1 MIDSEF
7 HVQLNGVKY
16 RLAEDAEGTHY
27 DKKRQP
33 LRAQS
38 AGVVQG
44 DSGKFQ
50 LRPDILEWRQTDWG
64 GGEGYVVYKPDNS
77 DRYRVGHNIDVFKK
91 PGSIQLSE
99 KSANTKDSGG
109 SSDFAVYS
117 ILVTAGEKLFAV
129 DASAATFGVYEWNA
143 GAEKW
148 GTLTAN
154 ASDTNGPALGNNAA
168 GSPKFLYYA
177 EDISGNNDIWQ
188 YDHVA
193 GTFAL
198 FHTTGKSVFCFAP
211 SLVRKYLLTAEST
224 PTGVTVKERDTTATL
239 PVAGTDIYE
248 VEGGGGALSSSL
260 RPQMTTGAN
269 AVYMITHVRKSE
281 AVLHKITPTTAAG
294 GGSGEEVFR
303 LPGFQADALW
313 YQFGFVYISGRMGAN
328 IVVVYYDETNETFG
342 VLSDLQERTGV
353 HMASSLAWWTATT
366 EGVQGFIAAFASLT
380 GPDNEDDQVTII
392 KSSQVTGG
400 VASGTVHDPGA
411 VLRNGVNP
419 SLVWFDGELF
429 WVDDITAAPRIV
441 RFHKDEVT
449 TGTGVM
455 ETSVIDF
462 DITDDKVLLSLKLV
476 TEPLPAATQVVV
488 KYQLDQDG
496 TWISVGTH
504 DTDSATE
511 IEFVISNSTTTRT
524 FRNLQLRLELT
535 GTANLTPVVSSLR
548 VFATVAKGVR
558 FWNLILDCSDEMGE
572 LQGRAWDGEKLIDN
586 IETAGDSG
594 DVVAFK
600 DGYHSLRPN
609 DFNAHDVI
617 VDDYDI
623 VMDRPGEGAAHVRLR
638 EVI

>member
-7 HVQLNGVKY
+7 HVMLKGVKY

-64 GGEGYVVYKPDNS
+64 GGEGFVVYKPDKS
-77 DRYRVGHNIDVFKK
+77 DSYRVGHNIDVFKK
-91 PGSIQLSE
+91 HGSIELSE
-99 KSANTKDSGG
+99 KSENTRDNGG
-109 SSDFAVYS
+109 ASDFAVYS

-129 DASAATFGVYEWNA
+129 DGSGATFGVYEWDA
-143 GAEKW
+143 GGEKW

-154 ASDTNGPALGNNAA
+154 TGDTNGPPLGSNAA

-177 EDISGNNDIWQ
+177 EDTANDIWQ
-188 YDHVA
+188 YNHA
-193 GTFAL
+193 TGTFAL
-198 FHTTGKSVFCFAP
+198 FHGATRGIFCFSP
-211 SLVRKYLLTAEST
+211 SLIRKYLLTAEAT
-224 PTGVTVKERDTTATL
+224 ITGGIAVKERDTTATV
-239 PVAGTDIYE
+239 PVAGTDIY
-248 VEGGGGALSSSL
+248 VLDHGGAGLSSKL
-260 RPQMTTGAN
+260 RPRMTVGAN
-269 AVYMITHVRKSE
+269 AAYMVSHVRKSE
-281 AVLHKITPTTAAG
+281 AVLHKITPTTAAA

-313 YQFGFVYISGRMGAN
+313 YQFGFVYMSGRMGAD

-342 VLSDLQERTGV
+342 VLSNLQERTGAQ
-353 HMASSLAWWTATT
+353 MLSSTAWWTATA

-400 VASGTVHDPGA
+400 VASGTVHDPGSI
-411 VLRNGVNP
+411 LRNGVNP

-429 WVDDITAAPRIV
+429 WVDDISAAPRIV
-441 RFHKDEVT
+441 RFLKDEVT
-449 TGTGVM
+449 DGTGIM
-455 ETSVIDF
+455 ETSVFDF
-462 DITDDKVLLSLKLV
+462 GITDDKVLLSLKLV
-476 TEPLPAATQVVV
+476 TEPLPNATTVVV

-496 TWISVGTH
+496 TWISAGTH
-504 DTDSATE
+504 DADSETE

-548 VFATVAKGVR
+548 VFATVVKGLR
-558 FWNLILDCSDEMGE
+558 FWNLILDCSDEMGA
-572 LQGRAWDGEKLIDN
+572 LQDRAWDGEKLIDN

-600 DGYHSLRPN
+600 DGYHSRRPN
-609 DFNAHDVI
+609 DFNSHDVV